1 MPLQPGS
8 ILHNRYRIESVLGL
22 GGMGAVYRAI
32 DINLGV
38 AVAVKENLFTTE
50 EFARQFRREATIL
63 ASLRHPNLPRVTDHF
78 VILGEGQYLVM
89 DFIEGQDLRQKLERS
104 GAVGEEEALPWF
116 LETCDA
122 LAYLHTRMPSI
133 VHRDIKPGNIKI
145 TPEGRAILVDFGLAK
160 VTDEKASTSTGAK
173 AMTPGFSPPEQYGA
187 GRTDPRSDIY
197 SLGATMYAAL
207 SANIPEDAL
216 ERAMG
221 REALTP
227 LRKRVEDI
235 SPGTA
240 KAIEKA
246 LEVKPE
252 DRFQTVAEFAAA
264 LAAGSP
270 SSQPTVARNYPYL
283 ERTITSPGKTLV
295 ARPRRRARRRLPR
308 RWMAGILGG
317 AALILIIAGA
327 WYAAPEIKA
336 RLLAWLSA
344 TPQPSS
350 TPTEAVGA
358 SQAPGSLT
366 PTESGIILPSPS
378 AGGTQV
384 PTSQPSLEPTLP
396 ILWTPTPAITPT
408 GGGVGQIAFA
418 SFRAGRPPQIFLVNL
433 DGTGL
438 IQITSTQDGA
448 CQPAWS
454 PDGGRLVFTSPCPVR
469 RDTYPGSSL
478 WLINPDGTALEALPT
493 APGGD
498 YDPAW
503 SPDGRRIAFTSER
516 DGRPQIYVMNVDGT
530 GVSNLSATLAYDSQP
545 AWSPTG
551 TQLMFT
557 STRSGTEAVWTM
569 ADQGEGEQP
578 FSRSG
583 NRESSHADWSHDGQT
598 ILYEQ
603 QIGGIPRLVAAL
615 FDGAQSG
622 FIGNQICSQGP
633 RAAQPMAEAR
643 WSIDGTWIVFE
654 TWPTGSDHNIAV
666 LSSTCTSYFE
676 LVPDPAI
683 DFDPVWRP

>member
-89 DFIEGQDLRQKLERS
+89 DFIEGQDLRQKLERA

-116 LETCDA
+116 LEICDA
-122 LAYLHTRMPSI
+122 LAYLHTRTPSI

-160 VTDEKASTSTGAK
+160 VTDEKAGTSTGAK

-207 SANIPEDAL
+207 SATIPEDAL

-221 REALTP
+221 REELTP
-227 LRKRVEDI
+227 LRKRVEDTC
-235 SPGTA
+235 PGTA

-270 SSQPTVARNYPYL
+270 SSQPTVVRNYPYL

-327 WYAAPEIKA
+327 SYAAPEIKA

-350 TPTEAVGA
+350 TPTEAISA

-378 AGGTQV
+378 TGGTQV

-454 PDGGRLVFTSPCPVR
+454 PDGSRLVFTSPCPVR
-469 RDTYPGSSL
+469 RDLYPGSSL

-493 APGGD
+493 VPGGD

-503 SPDGRRIAFTSER
+503 SPDGRRLAFTSQR

-530 GVSNLSATLAYDSQP
+530 GVLNLSGTLAHDSQP

-557 STRSGTEAVWTM
+557 TTRSGTEAVWTM
-569 ADQGEGEQP
+569 TDQGEGEQP

-583 NRESSHADWSHDGQT
+583 NRGSSHADWSHDGQT

-615 FDGAQSG
+615 FEGAQSG
-622 FIGNQICSQGP
+622 FIANQICSQGP

-666 LSSTCTSYFE
+666 LSSTCTNYFE
-676 LVPDPAI
+676 LAPDPAI